1 MICDARAR
9 EWWSHTSHDMTP
21 HIPPAIATI
30 APHLTASTLCTSL
43 TLTELNLNLTLTNSK
58 MLEDMLPFQ
67 AKDALHAIR
76 AVEDRAVMAEHAAA
90 QPVLAE

>member
-1 MICDARAR
+1 MGNDLRRACTR

-30 APHLTASTLCTSL
+30 APHLTTSTPCTSL
-43 TLTELNLNLTLTNSK
+43 TLTELNLNLTLMNNK

-67 AKDALHAIR
+67 AKD
-76 AVEDRAVMAEHAAA
+76 VG
-90 QPVLAE
+90 